1 MGVTEHV
8 APDALDEI
16 ALHRPL
22 GELLR
27 HHYTKPGRVGLT
39 RAVVESEVTPAN
51 DTPKSKNG

>member
-1 MGVTEHV
+1 MTEHI
-8 APDALDEI
+8 ATDALEQI

-27 HHYTKPGRVGLT
+27 HHHTEPGRAGLT
-39 RAVVESEVTPAN
+39 GAVVEREVAPAN

>member
-1 MGVTEHV
+1 MTKHVTT
-8 APDALDEI
+8 DALEQI

>member
-1 MGVTEHV
+1 MTKHVTT
-8 APDALDEI
+8 DALEQI

-27 HHYTKPGRVGLT
+27 HHYTEPGRVGLT